1 MSEEERRL
9 QDYIQHGGGRVTETR
24 RLILEA
30 IYETHNH
37 FSGDD
42 IFIRLNEK
50 GYEVSRASI
59 FRTLPLLVE
68 AGLLRESISN
78 ERHKHYEHTW
88 GHTHHEHLICNECCQ
103 VMEFYDSNL
112 ENVLKEVADR
122 YGYSISDHKI
132 EIYGICPECRSS
144 QRG

>member
-1 MSEEERRL
+1 MREEERRL

-24 RLILEA
+24 KLILEA
-30 IYETHNH
+30 IYETHSH

-68 AGLLRESISN
+68 AGLLRESVSN

-88 GHTHHEHLICNECCQ
+88 GHTHHEHLTCSECGR
-103 VMEFYDSNL
+103 VIEFYDPKL
-112 ENVLKEVADR
+112 ETLLTAIADQ
-122 YGYSISDHKI
+122 YDYSIRDHRI
-132 EIYGICPECRSS
+132 ELFGVCQECRSS
-144 QRG
+144 D

>member
-1 MSEEERRL
+1 MREEERRL
-9 QDYIQHGGGRVTETR
+9 QDYIQHGGGRITDAR

-30 IYETHNH
+30 IYETHSH

-50 GYEVSRASI
+50 GHNVSRASI

-88 GHTHHEHLICNECCQ
+88 GHSHHEHLTCSECGQ
-103 VMEFYDSNL
+103 VTEFYDSNL
-112 ENVLKEVADR
+112 ENFLTEVADR

-132 EIYGICPECRSS
+132 EIFGICQECRSS
-144 QRG
+144 D